1 MPFTSNDETKNRILE
16 SALDCFLEKGYLS
29 TTVVEVGKKAG
40 VNKALIYYY
49 FSGKELLLKSLI
61 LTELNSVAQFVRDEY
76 NTKDPNNFLSIL
88 FTMKKKFQKFLQFL
102 IKEIVAENQIAVL
115 TVTEFLDSQNIQL
128 QSLFNPLLQSENL
141 RNISALNNRELI
153 LAVISLVF
161 GDLIFSAML
170 SPTFNI
176 NEKQV
181 LQFKENYNQIIHRL
195 MKL

>member
-1 MPFTSNDETKNRILE
+1 
-16 SALDCFLEKGYLS
+16 
-29 TTVVEVGKKAG
+29 
-40 VNKALIYYY
+40 
-49 FSGKELLLKSLI
+49 
-61 LTELNSVAQFVRDEY
+61 
-76 NTKDPNNFLSIL
+76 
-88 FTMKKKFQKFLQFL
+88 MKKKFQKFLQFL

>member
-76 NTKDPNNFLSIL
+76 NTKDPNNFLHIVYHE
-88 FTMKKKFQKFLQFL
+88 KK
-102 IKEIVAENQIAVL
+102 ISEISPISDQ
-115 TVTEFLDSQNIQL
+115 
-128 QSLFNPLLQSENL
+128 
-141 RNISALNNRELI
+141 RNS
-153 LAVISLVF
+153 S
-161 GDLIFSAML
+161 
-170 SPTFNI
+170 
-176 NEKQV
+176 
-181 LQFKENYNQIIHRL
+181 
-195 MKL
+195 